1 LLTTVS
7 GLILIIKNMEEKAK
21 EQAKKLFND
30 MIYSEN
36 KHFKKKDAI
45 SILNDKIK
53 FLKLVKKEV
62 SLF

>member
-1 LLTTVS
+1 
-7 GLILIIKNMEEKAK
+7 MDEKAK
-21 EQAKKLFND
+21 KQAKKLFND
-30 MIYSEN
+30 MVYSEN

-62 SLF
+62 GLL